1 MLRSIVLALSLAL
14 AASASPALADVR
26 ATAGSP
32 APASSEAAAPSSTEA
47 PAPAQPA
54 APAAPAAAANK
65 KAPKLEVPTSV
76 AVMIAYQRVGHDLL
90 ALQDQRGVFDCGD
103 LMPRFRAIKLDE
115 ALATP
120 AARTAT
126 AATLADLAAQ
136 VERYRGIHVEQ
147 ACLDNPL
154 AAGCQ

>member
-1 MLRSIVLALSLAL
+1 MLRSIVVALSLAL
-14 AASASPALADVR
+14 FASSAFADIR

-32 APASSEAAAPSSTEA
+32 APAATEAAP
-47 PAPAQPA
+47 PAIP
-54 APAAPAAAANK
+54 K
-65 KAPKLEVPTSV
+65 KAPKVEVPTSV

-103 LMPRFRAIKLDE
+103 LMPRFRAIKLAD

-120 AARTAT
+120 ASRTAT
-126 AATLADLAAQ
+126 VATLTDLAAQ
-136 VERYRGIHVEQ
+136 IERLRGIHVEQ

>member
-1 MLRSIVLALSLAL
+1 MLRSIVVALSLAL
-14 AASASPALADVR
+14 FASSAFADIR

-32 APASSEAAAPSSTEA
+32 APAAATE
-47 PAPAQPA
+47 PALPAIP
-54 APAAPAAAANK
+54 K
-65 KAPKLEVPTSV
+65 KAPKVEVPTSV

-103 LMPRFRAIKLDE
+103 LMPRFRAIKLAD

-120 AARTAT
+120 VSRTAT
-126 AATLADLAAQ
+126 AATLTDLAAQ
-136 VERYRGIHVEQ
+136 IERLRGIHVEQ